1 MFADWAAGVVVW
13 GVVGFVGAA
22 GFEVT
27 YRVVILDHSAL
38 VHKDKFMCREAEY
51 SADVSLE
58 ASDGCSAAGDEP
70 EWGALGWCDVDNY
83 VCVIGDVS
91 VQVFC

>member
-38 VHKDKFMCREAEY
+38 VHKDKFVCRE
-51 SADVSLE
+51 VK
-58 ASDGCSAAGDEP
+58 
-70 EWGALGWCDVDNY
+70 
-83 VCVIGDVS
+83 
-91 VQVFC
+91 